1 MADSRVSSPAVSLIE
16 RRSHLRVGVELR
28 CYTTGASPLL
38 VGLTVNISRTGLLV
52 RWQVGKGHSQPPQV
66 GDSLKLDLELPA
78 SSVGRKCIRCRGR
91 VVRVSVA
98 DRRLPLIAVAVA
110 QMEFRDHA
118 PEPVTLRWIEGGR
131 SQKKRDLEAAL

>member
-1 MADSRVSSPAVSLIE
+1 MADSRVSLPAVSLIE

-28 CYTTGASPLL
+28 CYNTGASPLF
-38 VGLTVNISRTGLLV
+38 VGRTVNISRTGLLV
-52 RWQVGKGHSQPPQV
+52 SWEAGDAYRTPQV

-118 PEPVTLRWIEGGR
+118 PEAVTLRCIEGGR
-131 SQKKRDLEAAL
+131 SLKKRDLEAAL